1 MVTLGHINYLN
12 CLPVHSGILL
22 NKVPFNGKIVKGTP
36 KQLNQLLE
44 KGEIDI
50 SPSSS
55 VEIVKGHFIVPGLSI
70 SSKTDVQ
77 SIVLF
82 TKVPLNT
89 LKKGKILISSHSS
102 TSSLLVKIIFKE
114 LYNAQP
120 TFKIF
125 TPEKKPIDNEIV
137 GILHIGDIA
146 LEYNLNNTLSAD
158 FPYKYD
164 LASIWYEAYNLP
176 FTFALW
182 QVPITSISKD
192 GLKDAIEALHKS
204 YDFYLKNQLYTLKAF
219 VKDYQIAPE
228 RILAYWDRLDYTLT
242 KNHIDSLKLFFKLL
256 KKHGFIE
263 KVPTFNFI

>member
-22 NKVPFNGKIVKGTP
+22 KKVPFNGKIVKGTP

-44 KGEIDI
+44 KGVVDI

-55 VEIVKGHFIVPGLSI
+55 VEIIKGHFIVPGLSI

-77 SIVLF
+77 SIILF
-82 TKVPLNT
+82 TKVPLET
-89 LKKGKILISSHSS
+89 LRDGKILISSHSS

-125 TPEKKPIDNEIV
+125 SPEKKIIDNEIV

-146 LEYNLNNTLSAD
+146 LEYNLNNALSVD

-164 LASIWYEAYNLP
+164 LACIWYKAYNLP

-182 QVPITSISKD
+182 QVPETSIKKH

-204 YDFYLKNQLYTLKAF
+204 YDFYRKNQLYTLKAF
-219 VKDYQIAPE
+219 AKEYKFAPE
-228 RILAYWDRLDYTLT
+228 KILAYWDRLDYTLT
-242 KNHIDSLKLFFKLL
+242 ENHINSLKLFFKLL
-256 KKHGFIE
+256 KKHGFV
-263 KVPTFNFI
+263 KKMPAFNFI

>member
-12 CLPVHSGILL
+12 CIPVHSGILL
-22 NKVPFNGKIVKGTP
+22 KKVLFNGKIVKGSP
-36 KQLNQLLE
+36 QQLNQLLE
-44 KGEIDI
+44 KGFVDI

-55 VEIVKGHFIVPGLSI
+55 VEIIKGHLIVPGLSI

-77 SIVLF
+77 SIILF
-82 TKVPLNT
+82 TKVPIET

-125 TPEKKPIDNEIV
+125 APEKKIIENDIV

-146 LEYNLNNTLSAD
+146 LKYNLNNALTPD

-164 LASIWYEAYNLP
+164 LASIWYEAYKLP

-182 QVPITSISKD
+182 QVPVTSISKN
-192 GLKDAIEALHKS
+192 GLKDAISALYKS
-204 YDFYLKNQLYTLKAF
+204 YNFYLKNQLYILNAF
-219 VKDYQIAPE
+219 ANDYELE
-228 RILAYWDRLDYTLT
+228 REKILAYWNRLDYTLT
-242 KNHIDSLKLFFKLL
+242 ENHLNSLKLFFELL

-263 KVPTFNFI
+263 KIPAFNFI